1 MFTRILWR
9 GGAVRGHLRSL
20 TGTAG
25 GCDSAAQQGSAD
37 AGLHIPSVNA
47 TLPPHRQDYATCNR
61 NFGYG
66 CFLVA
71 IKEPR
76 CDPFSYFCFYSP

>member
-9 GGAVRGHLRSL
+9 GRAVRGHLRSL

-47 TLPPHRQDYATCNR
+47 TIPPHRQDCATCYSEGMWG

-66 CFLVA
+66 CFPVA
-71 IKEPR
+71 IEEPR
-76 CDPFSYFCFYSP
+76 GDSLS